1 MIEAR
6 NDVYVKLYKAHN
18 NQGGKASKSEPN
30 TIVND
35 IFDSVLQSQDKY
47 LSSRAK
53 SNKLDKII
61 DISLDILHARSLKEG
76 RQLKFVL

>member
-1 MIEAR
+1 MFKAR
-6 NDVYVKLYKAHN
+6 NDLCVKLYRAQN
-18 NQGGKASKSEPN
+18 NQGGKASKSDPN

-47 LSSRAK
+47 LSPAE

-61 DISLDILHARSLKEG
+61 DISLDILHASSLKEG